1 MLYCLKKFQ
10 IQYIYT
16 IPFLQTAKSNP
27 FSINI
32 QQNMKTIR
40 NFSVIA
46 HIDHGKSTLSDRLI
60 QLCGL
65 VTDRE
70 FKDQLLDNMD
80 IERERGITIKSQTI
94 CLPYKAKDGQQYYL
108 NLVDTPGHVDFSYE
122 VSRAL
127 AACEGALLL
136 VDAAQGVEA
145 QTLAN
150 LYLAMENN
158 LEIIPV
164 INKIDLPAAEPE
176 KVAQEISHDLGLS
189 LETVQKCSAKTG
201 LGVEDILEAIVQH
214 LPPPEGDPEAP
225 LQALIFDAN
234 YDAYRGTV
242 ISVRIVNG
250 TVKPGD
256 QIVFMHNNS
265 EYKVEEVGQYLLTRT
280 PCDSLSAGQ
289 IGYLIA
295 GVKTLTDAK
304 PGDTVTRKDD
314 PCAVALPGFKEAQQ
328 VVFSSIY
335 PISAEDY
342 EDLGAALE
350 KLQLNDA
357 ALTFQKDSSA
367 ALGFGFRCG
376 FLGLLHL
383 EVVQERIER
392 EFDISIILTVPSV
405 RYRVALQNGSEVMI
419 DNPSFFPDPSL
430 IEHVEEPFIRATILI
445 PERYMGALMNL
456 CMERRGE
463 NITHHYPMP
472 GRIELTCELPLAEV
486 IYDFYDKLKSLTQGY
501 GSFDYQM
508 LDYRTSDLVK
518 LDILVNGERVD
529 ALSQLTHRQRSRERG
544 LKACE
549 KLQEEIPRQ
558 MFKIAIQAS
567 IGGNVVA
574 RTNISALR
582 KDVTAKCYG
591 GDISRKRKLL
601 EKQKAGKKR
610 MKTVGNVDIPQSAF
624 LSVLKSE
631 Q

>member
-1 MLYCLKKFQ
+1 
-10 IQYIYT
+10 
-16 IPFLQTAKSNP
+16 
-27 FSINI
+27 
-32 QQNMKTIR
+32 
-40 NFSVIA
+40 
-46 HIDHGKSTLSDRLI
+46 
-60 QLCGL
+60 
-65 VTDRE
+65 
-70 FKDQLLDNMD
+70 
-80 IERERGITIKSQTI
+80 
-94 CLPYKAKDGQQYYL
+94 
-108 NLVDTPGHVDFSYE
+108 
-122 VSRAL
+122 
-127 AACEGALLL
+127 LLL

-150 LYLAMENN
+150 LYLAMEND

-176 KVAQEISHDLGLS
+176 KVAEEISHDLGLS

-201 LGVEDILEAIVQH
+201 FGVENILEAIVKH
-214 LPPPEGDPEAP
+214 LPPPEGDPDAP

-250 TVKPGD
+250 TVRPGD
-256 QIVFMHNNS
+256 TIVFMHNNS
-265 EYKVEEVGQYLLTRT
+265 EYKVEEVGQYLLVRT
-280 PCDSLSAGQ
+280 QRDSLSAGE

-304 PGDTVTRKDD
+304 PGDTVTRKDT

-335 PISAEDY
+335 PISADDY

-405 RYRVALQNGSEVMI
+405 RYEVYLNNGTVQML

-430 IEHVEEPFIRATILI
+430 IEHVEEPFIRASILI
-445 PERYMGALMNL
+445 PERYMGTLMNL

-463 NITHHYPMP
+463 NITHHYPTP
-472 GRIELTCELPLAEV
+472 GRIELSCELPLAEV